1 MIFYENFANFYDF
14 STNFCQLADF
24 LPEGG
29 GPRIFVKYSPVYHR
43 QARPGNEVDKNFTQ
57 WWKLNSIYFN
67 FNYRF
72 QSRNGLKKID
82 QD

>member
-29 GPRIFVKYSPVYHR
+29 GPPDLCKIFTSVSMGLELSTPSVNPVTDTLL
-43 QARPGNEVDKNFTQ
+43 AT
-57 WWKLNSIYFN
+57 
-67 FNYRF
+67 
-72 QSRNGLKKID
+72 
-82 QD
+82 

>member
-29 GPRIFVKYSPVYHR
+29 GPRIFVKYSPVIR
-43 QARPGNEVDKNFTQ
+43 SPVCLIFRMFTVN
-57 WWKLNSIYFN
+57 WLDS
-67 FNYRF
+67 
-72 QSRNGLKKID
+72 
-82 QD
+82 